1 MLLAVGDPRLLG
13 IKRAGHSL
21 EDDSFLSEQIRDE
34 ARAVVVVDAE
44 HLQHAGIREEGSG
57 ALSVGRTKLVEI
69 LQDRPELDTV
79 TRHHQPSATDEVQR
93 SGQGVE
99 RPAEKVEPLVP
110 ALTKHSRTIEDVAR

>member
-1 MLLAVGDPRLLG
+1 VLLAVGDPRLLG

-79 TRHHQPSATDEVQR
+79 TRHQPHGTFDGRQVSKRREL
-93 SGQGVE
+93 VE
-99 RPAEKVEPLVP
+99 
-110 ALTKHSRTIEDVAR
+110 